1 MISKATLRYLRMTP
15 RKFRLII
22 PLVKGK
28 NAEQAV
34 GILMNTK
41 KLAAKYAIDL
51 INSALANAKRK
62 QAGIDVSTL
71 CISNLVANH
80 GPMLKRYRAA
90 SMGRASPIQKHTSHV
105 TVELSEA
112 KKQDVQKPETRVQ
125 KPGIREQS
133 TEHRVQPALASAKG
147 GPGRTEKKA
156 AAKKEKTTHK
166 EPHRY
171 GVHKKGKE

>member
-1 MISKATLRYLRMTP
+1 MIARATLRYLRMTP

-62 QAGIDVSTL
+62 QQGIDVSTL
-71 CISNLVANH
+71 VISNLVANH
-80 GPMLKRYRAA
+80 GPVLKRFRAA
-90 SMGRASPIQKHTSHV
+90 SMGRASPIRKHTSHV
-105 TVELSEA
+105 TVEL
-112 KKQDVQKPETRVQ
+112 DVMKTAETGKPEPVSQKPE
-125 KPGIREQS
+125 KP
-133 TEHRVQPALASAKG
+133 VAV
-147 GPGRTEKKA
+147 
-156 AAKKEKTTHK
+156 KKEKTK
-166 EPHRY
+166 ESRRRQT
-171 GVHKKGKE
+171 HKKGKE

>member
-15 RKFRLII
+15 RKFRLVI

-28 NAEQAV
+28 NAEQAL

-62 QAGIDVSTL
+62 QQGIDVSTL
-71 CISNLVANH
+71 YISNLVANH
-80 GPMLKRYRAA
+80 GPVLKRYRAA
-90 SMGRASPIQKHTSHV
+90 SMGRASPIRKHLSHV

-112 KKQDVQKPETRVQ
+112 KKPEGEKPETRVQ
-125 KPGIREQS
+125 KPGVREKSTENRVQS
-133 TEHRVQPALASAKG
+133 TE
-147 GPGRTEKKA
+147 KKD
-156 AAKKEKTTHK
+156 AAKREKTKESHK
-166 EPHRY
+166 LET
-171 GVHKKGKE
+171 HKKGKE